1 MFFLDFT
8 CGRTDYF
15 GFQIDIRNRMLNN
28 IIRAQVQLSNLAHLI
43 IFTIWSASNF
53 MPQFL
58 FEIFVSL
65 PCNKCEINLQS
76 KLALCSNLKSN
87 SMTYQFNDRWDI
99 HTNSVIFIIR
109 AILWI
114 NSTSLLSSLINI
126 CRNKIFLLRIK
137 KLKEHNWI
145 ILVYL

>member
-1 MFFLDFT
+1 
-8 CGRTDYF
+8 
-15 GFQIDIRNRMLNN
+15 
-28 IIRAQVQLSNLAHLI
+28 
-43 IFTIWSASNF
+43 

-58 FEIFVSL
+58 FDIFVFL
-65 PCNKCEINLQS
+65 PSNKCEINLQS

-87 SMTYQFNDRWDI
+87 SMTYQFNDRWDM
-99 HTNSVIFIIR
+99 HTNSVLFIIH

-114 NSTSLLSSLINI
+114 NSTSFLSSLINI
-126 CRNKIFLLRIK
+126 CRNKVFLLRIK

>member
-15 GFQIDIRNRMLNN
+15 GLQIDIRNRMLNN
-28 IIRAQVQLSNLAHLI
+28 IVCAQVQLSNLVHLI

-65 PCNKCEINLQS
+65 PSNKCEINLQS
-76 KLALCSNLKSN
+76 KLALCSNLKYN
-87 SMTYQFNDRWDI
+87 SMTYQFNDRWDM
-99 HTNSVIFIIR
+99 HTNSVLFIIH

-114 NSTSLLSSLINI
+114 NSTSFLSSLINI
-126 CRNKIFLLRIK
+126 CRNKVFLLRIK